1 MVDMKVWAAKVER
14 LIDGQVRAAD
24 QSMLRDGIIALM
36 RDAYDEA
43 IANCVT
49 VQEKRQLVARFWVA
63 NSPIEE
69 AIDRAGQLIE
79 RVK

>member
-63 NSPIEE
+63 NSPIE
-69 AIDRAGQLIE
+69 
-79 RVK
+79 